1 MLQPLGWVDV
11 SRITAA
17 ASPDLVLCKPRL
29 QVSCPSV
36 DMGFTLRV
44 ERDFRW
50 TLFLSS
56 EEVHSSSLLD
66 CVSETL
72 DTVSSVMSLLTRLND
87 PRSVKATL
95 TTGFESYLQMHLSY
109 TANIAVCIANLLV
122 SYIAI
127 RVRQLIPQQLDGSN
141 QS

>member
-1 MLQPLGWVDV
+1 MVSIPWAVFVSNPATELPQLPSELRERGMLQPLGWVDV

-56 EEVHSSSLLD
+56 EES
-66 CVSETL
+66 
-72 DTVSSVMSLLTRLND
+72 TVA
-87 PRSVKATL
+87 P
-95 TTGFESYLQMHLSY
+95 F
-109 TANIAVCIANLLV
+109 
-122 SYIAI
+122 
-127 RVRQLIPQQLDGSN
+127 
-141 QS
+141 